1 MLTAHT
7 LALFALACDL
17 LLGIVVLTTNPRR
30 PTNLGFLILT
40 VAIGGWL
47 TGLDFAFRAR
57 TAAEADFFIRLC
69 LPFGTLAP
77 LSFAL
82 LRTTIVYPDEGIS
95 SHFWRMR
102 YWLLGGGIVAA
113 ISVTRL
119 QLAGVRMP
127 SAMQQPGVTQVPEA
141 IYGPFNT
148 VYETFL
154 NTSLLALLLLLVWDQ
169 FQSHRSGIQRKEL
182 QFLLLGFLTMAGS
195 ILAVPLVEA
204 VTHSAQVVRFAPLRI
219 ILFTTII
226 AYGITSRGILQVQAF
241 FRQALAYIMLAV
253 FAGGVFVLA
262 RLAFVWMAG
271 QWGTSPVTWPSILA
285 ATLTAV
291 LVNASSTPLRLV
303 ARKILPPSDIDFE
316 KTVSR
321 VGHLVQQVTTMEELL
336 AGFSDTLS
344 RAVGSPRVQV
354 FLAAPDGS
362 CVHDQAHD
370 QAIIPA
376 GDVVLAALGKDATDL
391 ALEELHRSAPTPQ
404 RAALLARFESLDTD
418 LIIPIRYHGQ
428 FSGVVVFG
436 TRPGG
441 RLYGAAG
448 RATLQHI
455 AELLGVAIANSRLYT
470 EARQSQAYN
479 QFLVDHLTCGVI
491 ATDIRGVLTVVNP
504 KARDLLTL
512 DEAAPAADLDL
523 PTEIAS
529 LIAPTL
535 EGDFIGHDEE
545 IILSPGARDAV
556 HLRVSCLPF
565 TSEDHE
571 TIGAVFVL
579 NDFTTVDRLQR
590 QVRQADRLA
599 SIGTLAS
606 GMAHEIKNPLTT
618 LKTFTQL
625 LPKRFNDA
633 EFRSDFTGLVG
644 GEIVRIERIV
654 NQLLSF
660 ARPAPLMIE
669 QVNLHDIIDTCVKL
683 VAPHAAR
690 QSIQVRK
697 DLRSRSDFVAAD
709 KDQLQQVLL
718 NLVLN
723 SIQASENGSSLE
735 LSTESVDGDH
745 RDDEGEEK
753 SFIRLD
759 VRDTGR
765 GIAPDVLPHIFDPF
779 FTTKSEGT
787 GLGLSVSYN
796 IIAEHK
802 GRLEV
807 TSELGKGT
815 CFSIYLPVC

>member
-1 MLTAHT
+1 MITAHN
-7 LALFALACDL
+7 LAVFALVCDL

-30 PTNLGFLILT
+30 PTNLGFLIVT

-47 TGLDFAFRAR
+47 TSIDFAFRAR
-57 TAAEADFFIRLC
+57 TAAEAEFFIRLC
-69 LPFGTLAP
+69 MPFGALAP

-82 LRTTIVYPDEGIS
+82 LRMTIVHDSERIR
-95 SHFWRMR
+95 SHVWRMR
-102 YWLLGGGIVAA
+102 YWLLAGLMVAA
-113 ISVTRL
+113 ISPTRL
-119 QLAGVRMP
+119 QVVGVRMP
-127 SAMQQPGVTQVPEA
+127 PAGGSPGMSNVPEA
-141 IYGPFNT
+141 IYGGFNAIH
-148 VYETFL
+148 ETFL
-154 NTSLLALLLLLVWDQ
+154 DASLLALLILLIRDQ
-169 FQSHRSGIQRKEL
+169 FRHRCSGIQRKEL

-195 ILAVPLVEA
+195 ILAVPLIEA

-219 ILFTTII
+219 ILFTAII

-241 FRQALAYIMLAV
+241 FRQVLAYIMLAA
-253 FAGGVFVLA
+253 FAGGVFVLS
-262 RLAFVWMAG
+262 RSVFVWMAG

-285 ATLTAV
+285 ATLTSV

-316 KTVSR
+316 RTVSQ
-321 VGHLVQQVTTMEELL
+321 VGRLVQRVTTMEELL
-336 AGFSDTLS
+336 TGFSETLS
-344 RAVGSPRVQV
+344 RAVGTTRVQV
-354 FLAAPDGS
+354 FLAAANGT
-362 CVHDQAHD
+362 CVHDLGGAR
-370 QAIIPA
+370 AVVPA
-376 GDVVLAALGKDATDL
+376 GDVILNPLNRGVMDL
-391 ALEELHRSAPTPQ
+391 ALEEVHRTAPTPE

-418 LIIPIRYHGQ
+418 LIVPIRYHGQ
-428 FSGVVVFG
+428 FSGIIVFG
-436 TRPGG
+436 TRPAG

-448 RATLQHI
+448 RATLRHI
-455 AELLGVAIANSRLYT
+455 AELLGGAIANSRLYT

-491 ATDIRGVLTVVNP
+491 ATDIRGGLTIVNP
-504 KARDLLTL
+504 KARTLLTL
-512 DEAAPAADLDL
+512 DEGAPAADLDL
-523 PTEIAS
+523 PMEIAG
-529 LIAPTL
+529 LIPPTL
-535 EGDFIGHDEE
+535 EGDFVGRDEE
-545 IILSPGARDAV
+545 IILSPGARDEV
-556 HLRVSCLPF
+556 HLRVSCLTF
-565 TSEDHE
+565 TSEDQQLL
-571 TIGAVFVL
+571 GAVLVL

-669 QVNLHDIIDTCVKL
+669 QVNLHDIIDTSVKL

-690 QSIQVRK
+690 QSIQVRR

-718 NLVLN
+718 NLMLN
-723 SIQASENGSSLE
+723 AIQASENGSSLE

-745 RDDEGEEK
+745 RDDDGEEK